1 MPSIAVGNSRLGR
14 LCRHRRNRFPLNGSM
29 FGGFGPLRVAL
40 LRSFLPCG
48 KLKRRGR
55 PSPCGLRLC
64 APLRQ
69 AMEACFGYFSREWK
83 RVLRRKKSRR
93 RRGCRRHGGEP
104 ARQGGRSRT
113 WRAKTAAEPPPST
126 LQTPLLL
133 CASARVGADE
143 ITRRRGERGGEKSAR
158 DGRMDGRQLS
168 IPLLSPA
175 NSLSPLS
182 Q

>member
-93 RRGCRRHGGEP
+93 RRGCRRHGG
-104 ARQGGRSRT
+104 RSRA
-113 WRAKTAAEPPPST
+113 WRAKTAAGPSPST
-126 LQTPLLL
+126 LHPPLRP
-133 CASARVGADE
+133 CASAPPRLRASRIGYNHAE
-143 ITRRRGERGGEKSAR
+143 TRRARWREESERWANGW
-158 DGRMDGRQLS
+158 
-168 IPLLSPA
+168 SPA
-175 NSLSPLS
+175 FHRPFVTS
-182 Q
+182 